1 MEYSAPSADT
11 SQNKEELLK
20 SRLRHD
26 IGATVAACLAITC
39 GALMAFYKTGNV
51 FSVAMVAH
59 VILAYT
65 FAMIMDSGNQVAG
78 KIRILERGDASEASE
93 SPDPGHVA
101 HQGF

>member
-1 MEYSAPSADT
+1 MEYSAPSAIS
-11 SQNKEELLK
+11 SQTKEELLK

-39 GALMAFYKTGNV
+39 GALMAIYKSGNV
-51 FSVAMVAH
+51 FSIAMVAH

-78 KIRILERGDASEASE
+78 KIRLLERDDATEASE
-93 SPDPGHVA
+93 SHNPGHVA
-101 HQGF
+101 HQGI